1 MIGRVAYWLALQLEK
16 GPSYVELCRRLSN
29 KGGFGAVRRVLEW
42 HPFMAAIPPA
52 FDLRCPHL
60 LRLRFLPPSA
70 AL

>member
-1 MIGRVAYWLALQLEK
+1 MIGRVGNGLPFQAI
-16 GPSYVELCRRLSN
+16 GPCGVSWCRRKSN
-29 KGGFGAVRRVLEW
+29 KGGFGAVRRALEW

-70 AL
+70 AF